1 MAIKMLSP
9 EQVRSMSLAEKD
21 EWWLRNVYAGSAPQL
36 TLRSALTGMLLGSV
50 LSLTN
55 LYIAARTGWLLGVG
69 ITSVI
74 LAFAGWKILA
84 KIGLGREMTLLE
96 NNAMQ
101 SIATSA
107 GYMSAP
113 LTSSLAAYT
122 MVTNRIVPMHV
133 AFIWMLCLA
142 VLGILFAFPMKK
154 RYINDAQLPFPE
166 GMAAGVLMDS
176 LHRSDPRDGIL
187 KAKLLASGG
196 ALSALVE
203 ILRSEKVMRGIAGT
217 RALIPGYY
225 DEIIYKL
232 GLAPKILGVSL
243 ADLTIRWNTS
253 LIFVALG
260 GLTGIR
266 TGISLLL
273 GSALNYG
280 ILAPLLIQ
288 KGIIARGEGGSVGY
302 GEIVIWALWGG
313 IACMTT
319 ASLYSFF
326 SKPKVLVDAVRSFF
340 AKRAAA
346 PRDALAHI
354 ELPVRL
360 SLVGVPVIGLIL
372 AVLCHLWFDMS
383 ITLGLIAIPLVFVLA
398 IITVNSTALTS
409 ITPTGPIAQLTQLA
423 YGILAP
429 GQITTNVVTAGIS
442 AEVTQH
448 AANLLMDIKPGYM
461 LGAKPRQQ
469 AVGHLLGALAGLA
482 VTVPVW
488 YLLFVAGDIK
498 RLGTV
503 DLPLPAAVVWKAVS
517 ELLMKGLGFLDPTA
531 RWAVLVGALTGIV
544 FEATRQVTK
553 ERFPLSAVGFGLA
566 FVLPFADVLPI
577 FVGGLVFWLI
587 ERKAAGRAKTEPGPD
602 AKPSPDERPGAEP
615 PPAALPTA
623 VKAVDPL
630 GATAASE
637 ATAEAGGEA
646 KARRPWTAIVSEN
659 RDTIC
664 AGVIAGGSL
673 TGIGLQ
679 VAEWLFD
686 VRVLSSVGPALGE
699 VAGALRAMG
708 GR

>member
-9 EQVRSMSLAEKD
+9 EQVRSMSLEEKD
-21 EWWLRNVYAGSAPQL
+21 EWWLRNVYAGRVPQL

-84 KIGLGREMTLLE
+84 KIGLGHEMTLLE

-122 MVTNRIVPMHV
+122 MVTHRIVPMHV

-142 VLGILFAFPMKK
+142 ALGILFAFPMKK
-154 RYINDAQLPFPE
+154 RYINDEQLPFPE

-176 LHRSDPRDGIL
+176 LHRTDPKGGIL
-187 KAKLLASGG
+187 KAKLLAGG
-196 ALSALVE
+196 GVLSALVE
-203 ILRSEKVMRGIAGT
+203 ILRNEKVMRGIAGT
-217 RALIPGYY
+217 RAAIPTYA
-225 DEIIYKL
+225 DEILYKL
-232 GLAPKILGVSL
+232 GAAPKIAGISL

-266 TGISLLL
+266 TGLSMLL
-273 GSALNYG
+273 GAALNYG
-280 ILAPLLIQ
+280 VLAPILIQ
-288 KGIIARGEGGSVGY
+288 KGIIARGPDGRVGY
-302 GEIVIWALWGG
+302 GEIIVWALWGG

-326 SKPKVLVDAVRSFF
+326 AKPKALVFAVRSFF
-340 AKRAAA
+340 AKRAAGQ
-346 PRDALAHI
+346 RDVLAHI

-360 SLVGVPVIGLIL
+360 SLVGVPILGVLL
-372 AVLCHLWFDMS
+372 AVLCHLWFDIS
-383 ITLGLIAIPLVFVLA
+383 ITLGILAIPLVFVLSLIAVNTTA
-398 IITVNSTALTS
+398 ITS
-409 ITPTGPIAQLTQLA
+409 MTPTGPIAQLTQLA

-429 GQITTNVVTAGIS
+429 GQIATNVVTAGIS

-448 AANLLMDIKPGYM
+448 SANLLMDIKPGYM
-461 LGAKPRQQ
+461 LGANPRQQ
-469 AVGHLLGALAGLA
+469 AVGHLLGAVAGLA

-488 YLLFVAGDIK
+488 YLLFVAGDIG
-498 RLGTV
+498 RLGTA

-517 ELLMKGLGFLDPTA
+517 ELLMKGLGFLDATA
-531 RWAVLVGALTGIV
+531 RWAVLAGALTGIV
-544 FEATRQVTK
+544 FEATRQITK

-577 FVGGLVFWLI
+577 FLGGLLFWLI
-587 ERKAAGRAKTEPGPD
+587 ERKAVGPKKEAD
-602 AKPSPDERPGAEP
+602 KPAAEP
-615 PPAALPTA
+615 LLSSLPALPTS
-623 VKAVDPL
+623 VKEAEVDPL
-630 GATAASE
+630 GATAATEVTEPKGKSS
-637 ATAEAGGEA
+637 
-646 KARRPWTAIVSEN
+646 WTALLNEN

-679 VAEWLFD
+679 MAEWLFN
-686 VRVLSSVGPALGE
+686 VSELSSIGPAITELSS
-699 VAGALRAMG
+699 ALRAIR

>member
-9 EQVRSMSLAEKD
+9 EQVRSMSLEEKD
-21 EWWLRNVYAGSAPQL
+21 EWWLRNVYAGNVPQL
-36 TLRSALTGMLLGSV
+36 TIRSALTGMLLGSI

-84 KIGLGREMTLLE
+84 KIGLGREMTILE

-113 LTSSLAAYT
+113 LTSSLAAYS
-122 MVTNRIVPMHV
+122 MVTHRIVPMHV
-133 AFIWMLCLA
+133 AFIWMLCLSA
-142 VLGILFAFPMKK
+142 LGILIAFPMKK

-176 LHRSDPRDGIL
+176 LHRTDPQGGML
-187 KAKLLASGG
+187 KAKLLAGG
-196 ALSALVE
+196 GVVSALVE
-203 ILRSEKVMRGIAGT
+203 ILRNEKVMRGIAGT
-217 RALIPGYY
+217 RAAIPAYADDLLY
-225 DEIIYKL
+225 RL
-232 GLAPKILGVSL
+232 GLAPKIAGISL

-260 GLTGIR
+260 GLTGVR
-266 TGISLLL
+266 TGLSMIL
-273 GSALNYG
+273 GAALNYG
-280 ILAPLLIQ
+280 ILAPVLIN
-288 KGIIARGEGGSVGY
+288 KGIIARAPDGSVGY
-302 GEIVIWALWGG
+302 GEIIVWALWGG

-326 SKPKVLVDAVRSFF
+326 SKPKAIVVAVRSFF
-340 AKRAAA
+340 AKRATAS
-346 PRDALAHI
+346 RDVLAHI

-360 SLVGVPVIGLIL
+360 SLVGVPIVGVIL
-372 AVLCHLWFDMS
+372 AVLCHLWFDIS
-383 ITLGLIAIPLVFVLA
+383 ITLGILAIPLVFVLA
-398 IITVNSTALTS
+398 LIAVNTTAITSM
-409 ITPTGPIAQLTQLA
+409 TPTGPIAQLTQLA

-429 GQITTNVVTAGIS
+429 GQIATNVVTAGVS

-448 AANLLMDIKPGYM
+448 SANLLMDIKPGYM
-461 LGAKPRQQ
+461 LGANPRQQ
-469 AVGHLLGALAGLA
+469 AVGHMLGAVAGLA

-488 YLLFVAGDIK
+488 YLLFVAGDIG

-503 DLPLPAAVVWKAVS
+503 ELPIPAAVLWKAVS
-517 ELLMKGLGFLDPTA
+517 ELLMKGLGFLDATA

-544 FEATRQVTK
+544 FEATRQITK

-566 FVLPFADVLPI
+566 FVLPFADILPI
-577 FVGGLVFWLI
+577 FLGGLLFWII
-587 ERKAAGRAKTEPGPD
+587 ERRAAGPHMD
-602 AKPSPDERPGAEP
+602 KPAAEP
-615 PPAALPTA
+615 PLAALPTEA
-623 VKAVDPL
+623 PEAEVPP
-630 GATAASE
+630 GAEAPSE
-637 ATAEAGGEA
+637 ATRG
-646 KARRPWTAIVSEN
+646 KRSWITLVSEN

-664 AGVIAGGSL
+664 AGIIAGGSL

-679 VAEWLFD
+679 MAEWLF
-686 VRVLSSVGPALGE
+686 SVDELTSIGPAISALASG
-699 VAGALRAMG
+699 LRAMG
-708 GR
+708 R

>member
-9 EQVRSMSLAEKD
+9 EQVRSMSLEEKD

-74 LAFAGWKILA
+74 LAFAGWKVLA
-84 KIGLGREMTLLE
+84 KIGVGREMTILE

-101 SIATSA
+101 SIATAA

-142 VLGILFAFPMKK
+142 MLGILFAFPMKK
-154 RYINDAQLPFPE
+154 RYINDEQLPFPE

-176 LHRSDPRDGIL
+176 LHRSDPKDGIL
-187 KAKLLASGG
+187 KAKLLAGG
-196 ALSALVE
+196 GVVSALLE
-203 ILRSEKVMRGIAGT
+203 ILRNEKVMRGALGT
-217 RALIPGYY
+217 RAAIPTYV
-225 DEIIYKL
+225 DEILYKL
-232 GLAPKILGVSL
+232 GLAPKLAGISL

-266 TGISLLL
+266 TGISMIL
-273 GSALNYG
+273 GATLNYV

-288 KGIIARGEGGSVGY
+288 KGIILRGPGGNVGY
-302 GEIVIWALWGG
+302 GEIIVWSLWGG

-326 SKPKVLVDAVRSFF
+326 AKPRALFLTVRSFF
-340 AKRAAA
+340 TKRAAGH
-346 PRDALAHI
+346 RDVLAHI
-354 ELPVRL
+354 ELPIRL
-360 SLVGVPVIGLIL
+360 SFVGVPIIGLIL
-372 AVLCHLWFDMS
+372 AVLCHLWFDIS
-383 ITLGLIAIPLVFVLA
+383 ITLGLLAVPLVFVLSLIA
-398 IITVNSTALTS
+398 VNTTALTS
-409 ITPTGPIAQLTQLA
+409 MTPTGPIAQLTQLA

-429 GQITTNVVTAGIS
+429 GQIATNVVTAGIA

-448 AANLLMDIKPGYM
+448 SANLLMDIKPGYM

-469 AVGHLLGALAGLA
+469 AIGHLLGAMAGLV

-488 YLLFVAGDIK
+488 YLLFVAGDGN
-498 RLGTV
+498 RLGTA
-503 DLPLPAAVVWKAVS
+503 DLPVPAAVLWKAVS
-517 ELLMKGLGFLDPTA
+517 ELLMKGLGFLDASA

-544 FEATRQVTK
+544 FEATRQITK
-553 ERFPLSAVGFGLA
+553 ERFPVSAVGFGLA

-577 FVGGLVFWLI
+577 FLGGLLFWII
-587 ERKAAGRAKTEPGPD
+587 ERKVGPGKEATD
-602 AKPSPDERPGAEP
+602 KPAAEP
-615 PPAALPTA
+615 PLTALPTH
-623 VKAVDPL
+623 VKAAEEVDPL
-630 GATAASE
+630 AATVASE
-637 ATAEAGGEA
+637 ATAETGQAPRA
-646 KARRPWTAIVSEN
+646 KKSWLAIVNDN

-673 TGIGLQ
+673 TGVGLQ
-679 VAEWLFD
+679 VTDWLF
-686 VRVLSSVGPALGE
+686 SVSEVTSIGPSITGL
-699 VAGALRAMG
+699 VGALRALG
-708 GR
+708 GG